1 MLDTRSPFDFDSVA
15 APPANKPHPARGA
28 CARMSDYKTSEMPA
42 YQKMRSATHRFKE
55 TALYSFGDVAQIIGL
70 THEAV
75 RKRAIIDQWPCVEI
89 FIRAGRVR
97 RPHFV
102 PGEFLANLQLNGDA
116 EK

>member
-1 MLDTRSPFDFDSVA
+1 MERLEKRRHHILCPHELETMKT
-15 APPANKPHPARGA
+15 NKFK
-28 CARMSDYKTSEMPA
+28 SDYKTSELPA
-42 YQKMRSATHRFKE
+42 YRKMRSATHRFKE
-55 TALYSFGDVAQIIGL
+55 TALYSFADVAQIIGL

-102 PGEFLANLQLNGDA
+102 PGEFLANLQLNGDS

>member
-1 MLDTRSPFDFDSVA
+1 MKTINSKVITKYFAAAGIPKNALGNSPVQGNFS
-15 APPANKPHPARGA
+15 
-28 CARMSDYKTSEMPA
+28 
-42 YQKMRSATHRFKE
+42 
-55 TALYSFGDVAQIIGL
+55 ALYSFADVGQIIGL

-102 PGEFLANLQLNGDA
+102 PGEFLANLQLNGDL
-116 EK
+116 ENE